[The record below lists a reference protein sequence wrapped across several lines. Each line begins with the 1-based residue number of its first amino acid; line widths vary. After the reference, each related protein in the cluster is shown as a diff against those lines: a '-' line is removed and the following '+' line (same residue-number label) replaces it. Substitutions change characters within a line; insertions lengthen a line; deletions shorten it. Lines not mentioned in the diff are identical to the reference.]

1 MRSLGKGKKISPA
14 LLKAIEE
21 SRISIVI
28 FSENYACS
36 SWCLDELVKIL
47 ECMQAMGQLVRPVFF
62 NVDPSDVRHQKR
74 SIGEAMA
81 RHEERFKNEMD
92 KVQKWKSALH
102 NLANLSG
109 WHVKSGYEYDQFIQE
124 ITDEVCKKL
133 NSIFMHVVDHPVGLE
148 SRVSEVTSLLEIDS
162 SDGVRMIG
170 IFGIGGIGKS
180 TIARALYNFVA
191 DKFDYKIFIANV
203 RENSI
208 KQGLE
213 ELQKEILSEVLMEKG
228 SNIHNVNQGIA
239 ITKDRL
245 LRKRLVLLILDDVDK
260 QEQLQALAGGCD
272 WFGSGSRVI
281 ITTRDKHL
289 LDVHGVDKIYNVKE
303 FNDDEALELFS
314 WKAFKRSKP
323 EESWIDISKQAV
335 FYGKGLPLVL
345 EIIGSELFGK
355 TIDEWECTLQ
365 KYKSIPNRK
374 IQEIL
379 RISFDNLEDNEKAI
393 FLDIACFF
401 KEDKL
406 DHVKHILNACGFY
419 PNSGIR
425 ELTDKSL
432 IAVKENR
439 LWMHDLIQDMG
450 REIVRQESPLDPGK
464 RSRLW
469 FHEDIVRVL
478 NDNMGTEKL
487 EAIVLDLPRQVYE
500 VEWNNEAFEKM
511 KNLRMLKVAE
521 YQIGCFSK
529 GPKHLPNNLRV
540 LFWDDYPSSSLPPDF
555 HPKKLVIL
563 ELRYSRFAL
572 EQPFKKYDYLTHM
585 DLRHCSAI
593 KEIPN
598 ISQIPNL
605 VDLSFDGCKNLVKV
619 HNSVGFLSKLVKLSV
634 WGCTSLKSFP
644 PLVKLTALE
653 HLDFRSSSKLER
665 FPDVLGKMEKIRFID
680 VGETAIKEL
689 PSSFGYLIGLEK
701 LCLTKCIWLSDLP
714 SSFLALQNLKEL
726 DMGNCPK
733 IRKCLRMFKKHGQV
747 IEGLVTSILNL
758 VLLNVKY
765 CDLSDDD
772 VFIILSSFH
781 KLEKLNLSG
790 NNFVTIPTC
799 IKELLYLETL
809 QMDYCSFLHE
819 IPEIPPL
826 LRDIS
831 TDFCRS
837 LTKQSSNI
845 LLSQGLKEV
854 KNLHVQVPGRGI
866 PDWFDH
872 RVKGGSLSFWVCG
885 NFPVITVCSVFG
897 GQEELWLDFQFNLFI
912 NGRRVYVFRNTYGV
926 KLEHFTW
933 LHDLRTD
940 MSSKQWRDLDTY
952 LHHDWNQVE
961 LSFALSKGTVN
972 WCGVHAYKQE
982 TDMKNVLFTNPDS
995 ENWSM
1000 ASDHFD
1006 EESEGYFSCTSDE
1019 DVEETEVE
1027 ATSPQTK
1034 EGKEDEIMELKKT
1047 LGSWK
1052 IINLAKRIHHHVKLR
1067 PGFYGNSRNMLIM
1080 GIFIIISGGRANLFK
1095 HEFGIRE
1102 GEKLLK
1108 ASQCYFCSA
1117 AGLIAGALF
1126 ISTEK
1131 VAFCDELVRKH
1142 QFVIPIEMIK
1152 KVNQGKKMNQPA
1164 QEYIEIITEYDGEFR
1179 FIGFLQY
1186 EKAWLNLLMAIS

>member
-1 MRSLGKGKKISPA
+1 MAHTVTSSSTNKHWTYDVFLSFRGSDTRNNFTDSLYKALCQKRIHTFQDDEELRKGEDIAPA

-21 SRISIVI
+21 SKIAIVI
-28 FSENYACS
+28 FSENYAQS
-36 SWCLDELVKIL
+36 PWCLDELVKIHQ
-47 ECMQAMGQLVRPVFF
+47 CMETMGQLVRPVFYK
-62 NVDPSDVRHQKR
+62 VDPADVRHQIR
-74 SIGEAMA
+74 SFGEAMA
-81 RHEERFKNEMD
+81 RHEQRYKDRMD
-92 KVQKWKSALH
+92 RVRNWKSVLH
-102 NLANLSG
+102 SVANLSG
-109 WHVKSGYEYDQFIQE
+109 WHIRYDQYDQFIHE

-133 NSIFMHVVDHPVGLE
+133 NSIFMHVVDYPVGLE
-148 SRVSEVTSLLEIDS
+148 SRVSEVTSLLEINS
-162 SDGVRMIG
+162 SDDVRMIG

-208 KQGLE
+208 KLGLE
-213 ELQKEILSEVLMEKG
+213 ELQKQILSQVYMEKG
-228 SNIHNVNQGIA
+228 SNVHNVNQGIA
-239 ITKDRL
+239 ISRDRL
-245 LRKRLVLLILDDVDK
+245 PRTRSILLILDDVDK
-260 QEQLQALAGGCD
+260 REQLQALAGGMD
-272 WFGSGSRVI
+272 WFGSGSRVV

-289 LDVHGVDKIYNVKE
+289 LDVHGVDKIYDVKE
-303 FNDDEALELFS
+303 LNDDEALELFS

-323 EESWIDISKQAV
+323 DESWIEISKRAV
-335 FYGKGLPLVL
+335 FYGQGLPLAM

-379 RISFDNLEDNEKAI
+379 RISFDNLEENEKAI

-401 KEDKL
+401 KEEKL

-419 PNSGIR
+419 SKSGIR

-450 REIVRQESPLDPGK
+450 REVVRQESPLDPGK

-478 NDNMGTEKL
+478 SDNMGTDKL
-487 EAIVLDLPRQVYE
+487 EAIVLDLPRQVHE
-500 VEWNNEAFEKM
+500 VEWNDEAFEKM
-511 KNLRMLKVAE
+511 KNLRMLKVDQ

-529 GPKHLPNNLRV
+529 APKHLPNNLRV

-563 ELRYSRFAL
+563 ELRYSRIAL
-572 EQPFKKYDYLTHM
+572 EKPFKRYDYLTHM
-585 DLRHCSAI
+585 DLRHCSSI
-593 KEIPN
+593 KEVPD

-605 VDLSFDGCKNLVKV
+605 VDLSFDGCTNLVKF
-619 HNSVGFLSKLVKLSV
+619 HDSVGFLHKLVRLSV

-644 PLVKLTALE
+644 SLVKLTALE
-653 HLDFRSSSKLER
+653 HLDFRRTSKLER
-665 FPDVLGKMEKIRFID
+665 FPDVLGRMEKIRFID
-680 VGETAIKEL
+680 VGETAIKKL
-689 PSSFGYLIGLEK
+689 PSSFGNLIGLEK
-701 LCLTKCIWLSDLP
+701 LCLTRCVWLADLP

-733 IRKCLRMFKKHGQV
+733 IRKCLSMFKKHGQRV
-747 IEGLVTSILNL
+747 EGSVTSVLNL

-772 VFIILSSFH
+772 VYIILSSFN

-790 NNFVTIPTC
+790 NNFVTIPPC
-799 IKELLYLETL
+799 IKECFHLETL
-809 QMDYCSFLHE
+809 QMDYCSFLHD
-819 IPEIPPL
+819 IPEIPSS

-837 LTKQSSNI
+837 LTKRSSNI

-872 RVKGGSLSFWVCG
+872 RVKGGSLSFWFSG
-885 NFPVITVCSVFG
+885 NFPVISVCSVFG
-897 GQEELWLDFQFNLFI
+897 GQEELWLDFQLNLFI
-912 NGRRVYVFRNTYGV
+912 NGLRVYVYRNNYTV

-933 LHDLRTD
+933 LHDLRTE

-952 LHHDWNQVE
+952 LHHDWNHVE
-961 LSFALSKGTVN
+961 LTFELSKGTVN
-972 WCGVHAYKQE
+972 WCGVHAYKQD
-982 TDMKNVLFTNPDS
+982 TDMENIVFTNPDS

-1000 ASDHFD
+1000 ASDQFD
-1006 EESEGYFSCTSDE
+1006 DESEDYFSCTSDE
-1019 DVEETEVE
+1019 EEENT
-1027 ATSPQTK
+1027 TM
-1034 EGKEDEIMELKKT
+1034 DLKKA
-1047 LGSWK
+1047 LGHWK
-1052 IINLAKRIHHHVKLR
+1052 IINLWKRIHHHSKKIDLQLNCVVLYSLR
-1067 PGFYGNSRNMLIM
+1067 VF
-1080 GIFIIISGGRANLFK
+1080 AT
-1095 HEFGIRE
+1095 
-1102 GEKLLK
+1102 
-1108 ASQCYFCSA
+1108 C
-1117 AGLIAGALF
+1117 
-1126 ISTEK
+1126 
-1131 VAFCDELVRKH
+1131 
-1142 QFVIPIEMIK
+1142 
-1152 KVNQGKKMNQPA
+1152 
-1164 QEYIEIITEYDGEFR
+1164 
-1179 FIGFLQY
+1179 
-1186 EKAWLNLLMAIS
+1186 